1 METARRSAR
10 GSRRRRSGSPL
21 FGQLLTAAVESAAA
35 EVAIR
40 YNPTGE
46 PADQRELTY
55 QQLDEASSQLAREL
69 IERGVGPGEV
79 VAIGIAR
86 SLESVLAV
94 WAIAKTG
101 AAYVPVDPGYPLE
114 RIDHMVTDSGA
125 VLGLTTVA
133 HRSSLG
139 SATTWL
145 ELDDPIHAERIARH
159 PRHPIS
165 YTDRVRPLYER
176 HPAYVI
182 YTSGST
188 GKPKGVVVGHS
199 GLATVVAA
207 ANEHYG
213 VTSDSRVL
221 HVCSPNFD
229 VSILELLLAFTSGAT
244 LVIAPPTVFG
254 GYEVAEL
261 LAAEQVTHMLITP
274 GALES
279 VDPSGLDDLETVVV
293 LGDKFGPELLGRWAG
308 EHAFINS
315 YGPTEATIIATSTGP
330 LEPGEQ
336 ITIGSA
342 LSGFGV
348 FVLDARLRPVP
359 TGVVGELYLSGPAL
373 ALGYLNRPGLT
384 AERFVASPFGADTG
398 NPGARLYRTG
408 DLVRRVDTAAGE
420 AFEYLGR
427 SDFQVKVRGFRI
439 ELGEIDNALT
449 AHPDIDYAVTMG
461 TELSS
466 GATAL
471 VSYILPHP
479 GRSVD
484 TDALPAFLGNSLPA
498 HMIPAAIMVL
508 DEIPLTPVGKLDRA
522 ALPAPVFASTTSSR
536 APSGP
541 VETRLAELFAE
552 VLRVEQVGVDD
563 SFFAIGGDSILSIQL
578 VSRARNA
585 GILFTPQ
592 DVFERRTV
600 AALAEAAVVGDA
612 TPVEVL
618 AELPGGGIGDVPPTP
633 ILAQYLA
640 DGVYGRFSQNM
651 VLALP
656 DGIGRAALVET
667 LDAVLSHHDMLRARL
682 VRDGNGY
689 RFEVGVPGSVAADTL
704 IAEVEAPLGTT
715 DEELTALAGTA
726 MNSAVARLDPL
737 AGRMVAGTWLRRTDA
752 ADALLLAVHHYVID
766 GVSWRILI
774 GDLVLA
780 WAQLSHGQRPALP
793 AVGTS
798 FRRWAHGIRDA
809 AADPARRD
817 EIDYWRRVLSSPD
830 PALGARALDPRV
842 DTYATVRRFGIEIP
856 ADITEV
862 LLTRVPALYRS
873 GVNDGL
879 LASLA
884 LAVRTWRARRG
895 IDAPVTRVRLEGH
908 GREES
913 AVPGADITRTV
924 GWFTSAYPV
933 ALDLTGIDTEAALYD
948 AAAIAE
954 LLRSVKEQL
963 LALPGRGIGF
973 GLLRY
978 LDADTAAE
986 LLGPSA
992 QIGFNYLGRISAGE
1006 LPEGIDGSAWLPT
1019 GALGEFDIAPDPAMP
1034 AGMAIDINAIVAD
1047 GPDGARMAVSFQY
1060 AAGVLDEPAVR
1071 ELADDWMA
1079 ALTAVARHVDDP
1091 AAGGL
1096 TPSDVPL
1103 VRVGRH
1109 ELDTW
1114 RTGYPG
1120 STDVLP
1126 LPPLG
1131 AGLFFHTQLTQGAP
1145 DDYVMLLALELA
1157 GTVDLDRLHRAAQA
1171 LVERHIALRTA
1182 FVTTADGIPVQLVLD
1197 GAEIPWR
1204 VVTDIPD
1211 VEVPTRLTQ
1220 ERLTRFDPAVA
1231 PLLRITV
1238 YRTVSGRIHFALAAH
1253 HLLFDGWSL
1262 PLLMKDLLILYAT
1275 GGDASPLPP
1284 APSYRD
1290 YLVWLSRRNVDA
1302 SLARWGEVLA
1312 GARPTELAAVLD
1324 RPEQAVRPEDG
1335 IGELEFTLTDTETAA
1350 LTAFA
1355 AESEVTVNTV
1365 VQAIWALLLASLTG
1379 RDDIVFGAVVSGR
1392 PPQLTRVDEM
1402 VGLFTNTIPVRVR
1415 LDPNQTVGELLERI
1429 QAEQAGL
1436 LEHHYL
1442 GLADIQSAAGG
1453 AGLFDTLVAYESY
1466 PIDADGLQQA
1476 GGSIDGLEV
1485 VDVSSMTYT
1494 HYPVTVVVEP
1504 GIRLRCR
1511 VWYRRDT
1518 VTEPA
1523 ARALTELLRTVIDRF
1538 IAVPPQMGAAAPVDW
1553 WRVPG
1558 VLVEQGELPAD
1569 RPRPALP
1576 SRRRAQVHRDIPA
1589 EVHAAL
1595 AEIAR
1600 QRETTL
1606 FSVVHA
1612 ALALLL
1618 ARLSGSRDI
1627 AVGAFAPDNAAAGPA
1642 VLRTPV
1648 EPGATFDTLLAAA
1661 RRTTAEAFGGAD
1673 RSSTHLATM
1682 LDTVRAAAGHSS
1694 FRVVLT
1700 AGDVTS
1706 STVEHLTAEL
1716 DLRVHLADR
1725 TDGQGGPALSFVY
1738 AEDLFDASTVRDH
1751 ADRLTRILHAVA
1763 ADVTAVVG
1771 DIDLLAPGE
1780 RELVLREWNSAG
1792 VDVPEVTLVDLIRT
1806 QARRQPDTAA
1816 IRFGDTSLTF
1826 TELMGRANRVARA
1839 LIAQGAGPET
1849 LVAVAVPRTE
1859 ELPVA
1864 LLGVLISG
1872 AGYLPID
1879 TSYPAQ
1885 RLRFVLADAAPAAVL
1900 TTAGER
1906 DAVPVGE
1913 LPVVL
1918 LEDTETFSD
1927 APVSDSDRLARLRP
1941 DNLAYVIY
1949 TSGSTGLPK
1958 GVGVAHRNVVELFA
1972 NTQLLF
1978 EFDETD
1984 VWTLFHS
1991 FAFDFSVWELW
2002 CALANGGTVVVV
2014 DYLTSRS
2021 PEQFRELLVRE
2032 RVTVLNQTPSAFYQL
2047 AEADRVAHANAGPG
2061 EPERF
2066 SLRYVVFGGEALDLR
2081 RLRDWYSR
2089 HGGPGGT
2096 DSDAPWLVNMYGITE
2111 TTVHVSFLS
2120 LDEQTV
2126 DNSASVIGRALPGL
2140 DAYVLDDR
2148 LHPAPV
2154 GVAGEIYIAGAQ
2166 LTRGYLGRP
2175 GLAASRFVA
2184 NPFGPPGS
2192 RMYRSGDIGRWAG
2205 FAGRANLEYA
2215 GRGDQQV
2222 QLRGFRIEL
2231 GEIEAALLRCPGV
2244 GQAVALVRTDG
2255 PAGDRLIGYVVSA
2268 AEQAVHVEPAAVR
2281 AQVAEFLTDYMVPDA
2296 IVALDALPL
2305 TPNGK
2310 LDRRAL
2316 PEPRVTGGA
2325 LYRAPT
2331 NPVEKAVAGVFAD
2344 LLGTDQVGLDDDFFA
2359 LGGNSLLATR
2369 AVARINEALAADV
2382 AVRELFE
2389 APTVADLAARVTP
2402 GVGTVVDRPALTR
2415 VERPERVPL
2424 SLAQQRMWLLNQFD
2438 TSSPAYNIPLAI
2450 RLDGDL
2456 DVSALRHA
2464 VFDVLER
2471 HESLRT
2477 RYPAGPDGTPYQQ
2490 VLPVTEVHSGG
2501 LETDTTTDPFG
2512 RVTELLTT
2520 GFDVTAQVPV
2530 RSLLLNTGP
2539 DEYLLALVVH
2549 HIAADGASMAPLARD
2564 LMTAYLARLSGNS
2577 PRWSPLQVQYA
2588 DYAIWQREVIGTDDE
2603 DDSIA
2608 ARQLAYWRTQLAGL
2622 SGELELPA
2630 DRPRPAVPSMRGAAT
2645 GFVVAAETHRA
2656 LDRLAREHGA
2666 TLFMVMHAAVAVLL
2680 ARLTG
2685 ESDIAVG
2692 TPIAGRGERALDDL
2706 VGMFVNT
2713 LALRTRVESTLTF
2726 AELLD
2731 RAKETDLSAF
2741 ANADIPFERVAE
2753 VVAPGRATAHNPLF
2767 GVVLSFQNNEQA
2779 TLELPGLRV
2788 TMLDEGAIAAK
2799 FDLQVNVDP
2808 RRDAHGVPAELITVL
2823 GYATDLFDEATVQA
2837 FGRRLE
2843 RILAAVAGHPQVRV
2857 GDIDILDAAERE
2869 RMSVGVEQ
2877 VVPAATA
2884 GTALAQALGAAV
2896 EEDPEGPAVVWG
2908 EEAVT
2913 YQDLDARS
2921 SQLARVLIGR
2931 GCGPGTGV
2939 VVGLERGVATVIATW
2954 AVLKAGAAVV
2964 PVDALDTAV
2973 GTGLTVKAGLA
2984 VGGAPAVPEV
2994 DWLVLD
3000 EMPVSSEVAAE
3011 SPRPVTYAH
3020 RIRALRGGDIAFV
3033 GGDGQVVG
3041 YDELAAVVSRLRTV
3055 TGLTY
3060 ESRTFRYGRAD
3071 SFAALV
3077 EVVAAGSAGASVV
3090 LVPEPDELTESLA
3103 DEWVTH
3109 LWSDRAGLGVI
3120 DPAPLEDLQALVL
3133 DSDGRPGGGWSRI
3146 PTVCSL
3152 PELLG

>member
-21 FGQLLTAAVESAAA
+21 FGQLLTAAVESAAT

-40 YNPTGE
+40 YNPTGD

-55 QQLDEASSQLAREL
+55 RQLDESSSQIAREL
-69 IERGVGPGEV
+69 IARGVGPGDV

-86 SLESVLAV
+86 SLESVLCV

-101 AAYVPVDPGYPLE
+101 AAYVPIDPSYPLD

-125 VLGLTTVA
+125 ILGLTTAA
-133 HRSSLG
+133 HRPSLG

-145 ELDDPIHAERIARH
+145 ELDDPLNAERIARH

-165 YTDRVRPLYER
+165 YTDRVRPLYEQ

-188 GKPKGVVVGHS
+188 GKPKGVVVCHS
-199 GLATVVAA
+199 GLAMVVTA
-207 ANEHYG
+207 ANEYYG
-213 VTSDSRVL
+213 VTGDSRVL

-244 LVIAPPTVFG
+244 LVVAPATVGG
-254 GYEVAEL
+254 GYQVSEL
-261 LAAEQVTHMLITP
+261 IAAEQVTHMLITP
-274 GALES
+274 AALES
-279 VDPSGLDDLETVVV
+279 VDPTGLDDLEAVAVV
-293 LGDKFGPELLGRWAG
+293 GDKFGPELVARWAA
-308 EHAFINS
+308 EHSFFNS
-315 YGPTEATIIATSTGP
+315 YGPTEATIIATSTDAMDP
-330 LEPGEQ
+330 QEQ
-336 ITIGSA
+336 ITIGTP

-359 TGVVGELYLSGPAL
+359 TGVAGELYLSGPAL

-384 AERFVASPFGADTG
+384 AERFVASPFGGDTG

-408 DLVRRVDTAAGE
+408 DLARRIDTPAGE
-420 AFEYLGR
+420 AIEYLGR
-427 SDFQVKVRGFRI
+427 TDFQVKIRGFRI

-449 AHPDIDYAVTMG
+449 AHSDIDYAVTLG
-461 TELSS
+461 TTLPS

-471 VSYILPHP
+471 VSYILPTP
-479 GRSVD
+479 GHSVD
-484 TDALPAFLGNSLPA
+484 TDALPAFLGKTLPA
-498 HMIPAAIMVL
+498 YMIPAAIMVL
-508 DEIPLTPVGKLDRA
+508 DEIPLNAVGKLDRK

-541 VETRLAELFAE
+541 METRLAELFAE
-552 VLRVEQVGVDD
+552 VLHVEQVGVDD

-600 AALAEAAVVGDA
+600 AALAEVAVFGDA

-618 AELPGGGIGDVPPTP
+618 AELPGGGIGDVPNTP

-640 DGVYGRFSQNM
+640 DGVFGRFSQNM
-651 VLALP
+651 VLTLP
-656 DGIGRAALVET
+656 DGITRAGLVET
-667 LDAVLSHHDMLRARL
+667 FDAVLSHHDMLRARL
-682 VRDGNGY
+682 VRDGDGY
-689 RFEVGVPGSVAADTL
+689 RLEVGVPGAVAADTL
-704 IAEVEAPLGTT
+704 ITEVEVPPGTT
-715 DEELTALAGTA
+715 GEELTALAGTA
-726 MNSAVARLDPL
+726 MDSAVARLDPRT
-737 AGRMVAGTWLRRTDA
+737 GRMVAGTWLRRPDA

-798 FRRWAHGIRDA
+798 FRRWAHGVRDA
-809 AADPARRD
+809 AADPARRAELD
-817 EIDYWRRVLSSPD
+817 HWRRVLAAPD
-830 PALGARALDPRV
+830 PILGSRALDPQV

-873 GVNDGL
+873 GTNDGL
-879 LASLA
+879 LAALA
-884 LAVRTWRARRG
+884 LAVRTWRTRRG
-895 IDAPVTRVRLEGH
+895 IDAPITRVRLEGH

-913 AVPGADITRTV
+913 VVPGADITRTV

-933 ALDLTGIDTEAALYD
+933 ALDLTGIDAEAALRD
-948 AAAIAE
+948 AATTAE

-963 LALPGRGIGF
+963 LAVPERGIGY

-978 LDADTAAE
+978 LDAETAAE
-986 LLGPSA
+986 LSGPPA

-1006 LPEGIDGSAWLPT
+1006 LPEGVDGSAWLPT
-1019 GALGEFDIAPDPAMP
+1019 GALGEFDIEPDPAMP

-1060 AAGVLDEPAVR
+1060 ASGVLPESAVR

-1120 STDVLP
+1120 LTDVLP

-1171 LVERHIALRTA
+1171 LVDRHTALRTA
-1182 FVTTADGIPVQLVLD
+1182 FVTTSDGTPVQLVLD
-1197 GAEIPWR
+1197 EAEVPWR
-1204 VVTDIPD
+1204 VRTDIPD
-1211 VEVPTRLTQ
+1211 VELPIRINQ
-1220 ERLTRFDPAVA
+1220 ERLTRFDPATA
-1231 PLLRITV
+1231 PLAQVTV
-1238 YRTVSGRIHFALAAH
+1238 YRTVAGRIHFALAVH
-1253 HLLFDGWSL
+1253 HLLLDGWSL

-1275 GGDASPLPP
+1275 DGNASVLPP

-1290 YLVWLSRRNVDA
+1290 YLVWLSRQDTDV
-1302 SLARWGEVLA
+1302 SLARWREVLA
-1312 GARPTELAAVLD
+1312 GARPTELTAVLD
-1324 RPEQAVRPEDG
+1324 RPDRTVRPEDG
-1335 IGELEFTLTDTETAA
+1335 IGELEFILSDTETAA
-1350 LTAFA
+1350 LSAFA

-1365 VQAIWALLLASLTG
+1365 VQAIWALLLAGLTG

-1392 PPQLTRVDEM
+1392 PPQLNRVDEM

-1415 LDPNQTVGELLERI
+1415 LDPTRTVGELLRQI
-1429 QAEQAGL
+1429 QSEQAGL

-1453 AGLFDTLVAYESY
+1453 VGLFDTLVAYESY
-1466 PIDADGLQQA
+1466 PIDAEGLQQA

-1485 VDVSSMTYT
+1485 VDISSMTYT

-1504 GIRLRCR
+1504 GTRLRCR

-1523 ARALTELLRTVIDRF
+1523 ARSLTELLRAAVDRF
-1538 IAVPPQMGAAAPVDW
+1538 IGVAPQTALAAPVDW
-1553 WRVPG
+1553 WRAPG
-1558 VLVEQGELPAD
+1558 ALAEQPELPAD
-1569 RPRPALP
+1569 RPRPAMA
-1576 SRRRAQVHRDIPA
+1576 SQRRAQVHLDLPA
-1589 EVHAAL
+1589 EVDIAL
-1595 AEIAR
+1595 SDIAR
-1600 QRETTL
+1600 QRETTV
-1606 FSVVHA
+1606 FAVVHA
-1612 ALALLL
+1612 ALAILL
-1618 ARLSGSRDI
+1618 ARLSGTRDV
-1627 AVGAFAPDNAAAGPA
+1627 AVGAFASDDVATVPA
-1642 VLRTPV
+1642 VLRTTV
-1648 EPGATFDTLLAAA
+1648 DPGATFDALLAIAH
-1661 RRTTAEAFGGAD
+1661 RTAAEASGTAD
-1673 RSSTHLATM
+1673 RGSVHLATE
-1682 LDTVRAAAGHSS
+1682 LDTVRAAAGYIP
-1694 FRVVLT
+1694 FRVALT
-1700 AGDVTS
+1700 AGDATS
-1706 STVEHLTAEL
+1706 SVVEQATADL

-1725 TDGQGGPALSFVY
+1725 TDGRPGAMLSFVY
-1738 AEDLFDASTVRDH
+1738 AEDLFDDSTVRDH
-1751 ADRLTRILHAVA
+1751 ADRLIRILRAVA
-1763 ADVTAVVG
+1763 ADATAVVG

-1780 RELVLREWNSAG
+1780 RELVLREWNSTG
-1792 VDVPEVTLVDLIRT
+1792 VDVPEVTLVDLIQVQVR
-1806 QARRQPDTAA
+1806 QQPDAA
-1816 IRFGDTSLTF
+1816 AVRFGDTTLTF
-1826 TELMGRANRVARA
+1826 TELMARANRVARA
-1839 LIAQGAGPET
+1839 LIAQGVGPET

-1879 TSYPAQ
+1879 TSYPTQ
-1885 RLRFVLADAAPAAVL
+1885 RLEFVLADAAPTAVL
-1900 TTAGER
+1900 TTAGEQ
-1906 DAVPVGE
+1906 DSVPFGE

-1918 LEDTETFSD
+1918 LEDAETFSD
-1927 APVSDSDRLARLRP
+1927 APVSDSDRLGRLRP
-1941 DNLAYVIY
+1941 ENLAYVIY

-2021 PEQFRELLVRE
+2021 PEQFRELLIRE

-2047 AEADRVAHANAGPG
+2047 AEADRVAHANVGAG
-2061 EPERF
+2061 EAERF
-2066 SLRYVVFGGEALDLR
+2066 ALRYVVFGGEALDLR

-2126 DNSASVIGRALPGL
+2126 DNPASVIGRALPGL
-2140 DAYVLDDR
+2140 DAFVLDDR

-2154 GVAGEIYIAGAQ
+2154 GVAGEIYVAGDQ

-2175 GLAASRFVA
+2175 GLTATRFVA

-2231 GEIEAALLRCPGV
+2231 GEIEAALLRCPGI

-2255 PAGDRLIGYVVSA
+2255 PAGDRLIGYVVPA
-2268 AEQAVHVEPAAVR
+2268 AEQQVHVEPAQVR

-2296 IVALDALPL
+2296 IVVLDALPL

-2310 LDRRAL
+2310 LDRKAL
-2316 PEPRVTGGA
+2316 PEPKVTGSA
-2325 LYRAPT
+2325 PYRAPT
-2331 NPVEKAVAGVFAD
+2331 NPLEKAVAGVFAE
-2344 LLGTDQVGLDDDFFA
+2344 LLGTDRVGLDDDFFA

-2389 APTVADLAARVTP
+2389 SPTVAELAARVTP
-2402 GVGTVVDRPALTR
+2402 GIGTVADRPALTR
-2415 VERPERVPL
+2415 VERPERIPL

-2477 RYPAGPDGTPYQQ
+2477 RYPVGPDGTPYQQ
-2490 VLPVTEVHSGG
+2490 ILPVSEVHSGG
-2501 LETDTTTDPFG
+2501 LEIDTTTDPIG

-2520 GFDVTAQVPV
+2520 GFDVTTEVPV
-2530 RSLLLNTGP
+2530 RALLLHTGT

-2549 HIAADGASMAPLARD
+2549 HITGDGASMAPLARD
-2564 LMTAYLARLSGNS
+2564 LMTAYMARLSGNS

-2588 DYAIWQREVIGTDDE
+2588 DYAIWQREVIGTDDA

-2645 GFVVAAETHRA
+2645 GFVVAPETHRA

-2666 TLFMVMHAAVAVLL
+2666 TLFMVVHAAVAVLL

-2713 LALRTRVESTLTF
+2713 LALRTRVEPTLTF
-2726 AELLD
+2726 TELLD

-2741 ANADIPFERVAE
+2741 ANADIPFERVVE

-2767 GVVLSFQNNEQA
+2767 NVVLSFQNNEQA

-2808 RRDAHGVPAELITVL
+2808 RRDGHGVPAELVTVL
-2823 GYATDLFDEATVQA
+2823 SYATDLFDEATVQA

-2843 RILAAVAGHPQVRV
+2843 RILAAVADHPQVRV

-2869 RMSVGVEQ
+2869 RMSGSVEQ
-2877 VVPAATA
+2877 VAPTATA

-2939 VVGLERGVATVIATW
+2939 VVALERGVTAVIATW

-2964 PVDALDTAV
+2964 PVDALEAAA
-2973 GTGLTVKAGLA
+2973 GAGLVAKAGLV
-2984 VGGAPAVPEV
+2984 VGGVPAVPEV
-2994 DWLVLD
+2994 EWLVLD
-3000 EMPVSSEVAAE
+3000 EMPVISEIAAE

-3020 RIRALRGGDIAFV
+3020 RIRALRGGDTVFV
-3033 GGDGQVVG
+3033 AGDGQVIG

-3055 TGLTY
+3055 TELTY
-3060 ESRTFRYGRAD
+3060 ESRTFRYGRTD

-3077 EVVAAGSAGASVV
+3077 EAVAAGSAGASMI
-3090 LVPEPDELTESLA
+3090 LVPEAGELTEALA

-3109 LWSDRAGLGVI
+3109 LWADRSGLGGI
-3120 DPAPLEDLQALVL
+3120 DPEPLEDLQALVL
-3133 DSDGRPGGGWSRI
+3133 DSDGRPGGGWSRV
-3146 PTVCSL
+3146 PHVCSL
-3152 PELLG
+3152 PELLS